1 MIFLNS
7 RYEYA
12 LLDYFALEQDAD
24 VHPVL
29 FYPTPDIGTINYFEY
44 AWVEGDRLDLVSQEF
59 YQNPSF
65 WWFILDKNPEIIDP
79 NNITPGT
86 ILRIESL
93 NV

>member
-1 MIFLNS
+1 VIFLNS

-12 LLDYFALEQDAD
+12 ILDYFALEKNAD

-29 FYPTPDIGTINYFEY
+29 FYPMPDVGTINYFEY

-59 YQNPSF
+59 YKNPNL
-65 WWFILDKNPEIIDP
+65 WWFILDKNPEIKDP
-79 NNITPGT
+79 NNISPGT
-86 ILRIESL
+86 ILRIEAL